1 MPTATS
7 VLTPTPTP
15 NPVLQR
21 RLRRSKDRK
30 GTPSAS
36 VRQLPA
42 VFFCD
47 ILRRYEILCDGCP
60 GVVLPTDCGEGSMN
74 VAFLSPPAFDSEFY
88 SDDVSM
94 SVGCGLWFVV
104 CGLRFVVCGL
114 WVEVCGL
121 WVEVLM

>member
-1 MPTATS
+1 
-7 VLTPTPTP
+7 
-15 NPVLQR
+15 
-21 RLRRSKDRK
+21 
-30 GTPSAS
+30 
-36 VRQLPA
+36 
-42 VFFCD
+42 
-47 ILRRYEILCDGCP
+47 
-60 GVVLPTDCGEGSMN
+60 MN

>member
-1 MPTATS
+1 M
-7 VLTPTPTP
+7 
-15 NPVLQR
+15 
-21 RLRRSKDRK
+21 
-30 GTPSAS
+30 SA
-36 VRQLPA
+36 RQPPA
-42 VFFCD
+42 VFLCD

-94 SVGCGLWFVV
+94 SVVCGLRFVV

-114 WVEVCGL
+114 RFLVCGL
-121 WVEVLM
+121 KF